1 MRSTEEKHSSDFLY
15 TSVSTPPTELNTH
28 YKQRIKHTLQTK
40 NILGTFLYTHS
51 HIHTCVHSSIHRRE
65 TMYTHTNTHV
75 YAHIYLHRT
84 HSICREHILQRTHS
98 IPAPPTRFFSPRVP
112 TLRRP
117 LVPTKNSQKV
127 SRSWSKVIYIVKS

>member
-84 HSICREHILQRTHS
+84 HSTYIEHIFSTENTFYLDTCEESHRTHT
-98 IPAPPTRFFSPRVP
+98 PQAKR
-112 TLRRP
+112 
-117 LVPTKNSQKV
+117 SQGLTTPNM
-127 SRSWSKVIYIVKS
+127 